1 MIAAVVTMAAT
12 GFAAGLGLMYAS
24 KKFHVEKDER
34 IEKINEMLPSA
45 NCGGCGYPG
54 CMALAEAIVKGKSS
68 PDACPVGGSELAKQ
82 IASLLGMEVSTG
94 VKKVARICCNG
105 GKENG
110 ITKYDYYG
118 PEDCNSVTLL
128 AGGTKVCTYACV
140 GEGSCIKSCA
150 FDAMYMG
157 EDGIP
162 RIRPDKCTSCGKC
175 VVTCP
180 RKLIKL
186 IPEDKPFIVSCMS
199 KDKGPDVKKA
209 CQVGCIG
216 CKMCEKKCP
225 VGVIDVDNFLAVINP
240 EGCINC
246 GTCEEVCPTQAIR
259 NYKNL
264 KIKA

>member
-34 IEKINEMLPSA
+34 IEKINEMLPAA

-54 CMALAEAIVKGKSS
+54 CMALAEAIVKGKAA
-68 PDACPVGGSELAKQ
+68 PDACPVGGKDLAKQ
-82 IASLLGMEVSTG
+82 IASFMGMEVAAG
-94 VKKVARICCNG
+94 VKLVARVRCNG

-110 ITKYDYYG
+110 TVKYNYYG
-118 PEDCNSVTLL
+118 PKDCNSITLL
-128 AGGTKVCTYACV
+128 AGGNKICTFACV
-140 GEGSCIKSCA
+140 GEGSCVKSCA

-162 RIRPDKCTSCGKC
+162 VIVPDKCTSCGMC
-175 VVTCP
+175 VKACP
-180 RKLIKL
+180 RSLITL
-186 IPEDKPFIVSCMS
+186 IDEEKPFIVSCMS

-209 CQVGCIG
+209 CKVGCIG

-225 VGVIDVDNFLAVINP
+225 VGAIDVDNFLAVIHP
-240 EGCINC
+240 EQCINC
-246 GTCEEVCPTQAIR
+246 GACEEVCPTNAIR
-259 NYKNL
+259 NYKNI
-264 KIKA
+264 KI